1 MNQTK
6 NHSYNAFK
14 KLGYPSKKLENWKFS
29 NSSHLKNYNI
39 INQDQSEIDIKQYLS
54 MENALCFVNGKFIK
68 ESLDNFTYKNQISIG
83 KTIEVKDSKIIKMSD
98 NFQDESLFNLG
109 IAKFNE
115 GVLIEFKEG
124 GKFDTEIQII
134 NVYDKKIE
142 NMFIPV
148 FNIFK
153 LNKKNNISI
162 VEKNVNNGLDSFNLK
177 INKFI
182 CSDNSM
188 LNHTII
194 FDDHTK
200 SNLLG
205 YNYYESGLNSIINV
219 DNFNYESSFNKN
231 FIEVDLNQT
240 GGETRINTLNLTK
253 NNEHVD
259 NNILINHNSE
269 HCTSFQNVRNILQN
283 KSTCVFNGKVIVA
296 DGAQK
301 TDSNQSNKNLLLSKE
316 ATAHSNPQLEIYADD
331 VQCGHG
337 STTGALDKDSIFY
350 LQTRGIRKEQAT
362 QILIKAFAHEVIKQ
376 FSNDTIK
383 DEAQAYIDEWM
394 NG

>member
-1 MNQTK
+1 MDQTK
-6 NHSYNAFK
+6 NHSYNAFR

-29 NSSHLKNYNI
+29 NSNHLKSYNV
-39 INQDQSEIDIKQYLS
+39 INQDQSDIDIKQYLAI
-54 MENALCFVNGKFIK
+54 ENALCFVNGKFVK
-68 ESLDNFTYKNQISIG
+68 ESLNNFIYKNQISIS
-83 KTIEVKDSKIIKMSD
+83 KTIEVEDNEIVKMSN
-98 NFQDESLFNLG
+98 NFQGESLFNLG

-115 GVLIEFKEG
+115 GIFIEFKKG
-124 GKFDTEIQII
+124 GKFDTEIKII
-134 NVYDKKIE
+134 NVYDKKTE

-162 VEKNVNNGLDSFNLK
+162 VEKNVNNGLDSFNLR

-182 CSDNSM
+182 CSDDSK
-188 LNHTII
+188 LNHTMI
-194 FDDHTK
+194 FNDNTK
-200 SNLLG
+200 SNSLG

-219 DNFNYESSFNKN
+219 DSFNYESLFNKN
-231 FIEVDLNQT
+231 FIQVDLNQA
-240 GGETRINTLNLTK
+240 GGETTINTLNLTK

-269 HCTSFQNVRNILQN
+269 HCISFQNVRNILQN

-316 ATAHSNPQLEIYADD
+316 ATAYSNPQLEIYADD

-376 FSNDTIK
+376 FSNDNIK
-383 DEAQAYIDEWM
+383 NKAQAYIDKWM

>member
-39 INQDQSEIDIKQYLS
+39 INQYQSEIDIKQYLS

-68 ESLDNFTYKNQISIG
+68 ESLNNFTYKNQISIG
-83 KTIEVKDSKIIKMSD
+83 KTIEVKDSEIIKMSD

>member
-68 ESLDNFTYKNQISIG
+68 ESLNNFTYKNQISIG
-83 KTIEVKDSKIIKMSD
+83 KTIEVKDSEIIKMSD

-376 FSNDTIK
+376 FSNDTIR
-383 DEAQAYIDEWM
+383 DEAQTYIDEWM

>member
-1 MNQTK
+1 MDQTK
-6 NHSYNAFK
+6 NHSHNVFK

-29 NSSHLKNYNI
+29 NSNHLKSYNV
-39 INQDQSEIDIKQYLS
+39 INQDQSDIDIKQYLAI
-54 MENALCFVNGKFIK
+54 ENALCFVNGKFVK
-68 ESLDNFTYKNQISIG
+68 ESLNNFIYKNQISIG
-83 KTIEVKDSKIIKMSD
+83 KTIEVKDNKMLKMSN
-98 NFQDESLFNLG
+98 NFQGESLFNLG

-115 GVLIEFKEG
+115 GIFIEFKKG
-124 GKFDTEIQII
+124 GKFDTEIKII
-134 NVYDKKIE
+134 NVYDKKTE

-162 VEKNVNNGLDSFNLK
+162 VEKNVNNGLDSFNLR

-182 CSDNSM
+182 CSDDSK
-188 LNHTII
+188 LNHTMI
-194 FDDHTK
+194 FNDNTK
-200 SNLLG
+200 SNSLG

-219 DNFNYESSFNKN
+219 DSFNYESLFNKN
-231 FIEVDLNQT
+231 FIQVDLNQA
-240 GGETRINTLNLTK
+240 GGETTINTLNLTK

-269 HCTSFQNVRNILQN
+269 HCTSFQNIRNILQN

-316 ATAHSNPQLEIYADD
+316 ATAYSNPQLEIYADD

-383 DEAQAYIDEWM
+383 NEAQAYMDKWIT
-394 NG
+394 

>member
-54 MENALCFVNGKFIK
+54 MENALCLVNGKFIK
-68 ESLDNFTYKNQISIG
+68 ESLNNFTYKNQISIG

-316 ATAHSNPQLEIYADD
+316 ATAHSTPQLEIYADD

-383 DEAQAYIDEWM
+383 DEAQAYIDEWI

>member
-1 MNQTK
+1 MDQTK
-6 NHSYNAFK
+6 NHSYNAFR

-29 NSSHLKNYNI
+29 NSNHLKSYNV
-39 INQDQSEIDIKQYLS
+39 INQDQSDIDIKQYLAI
-54 MENALCFVNGKFIK
+54 ENALCFVNGKFVK
-68 ESLDNFTYKNQISIG
+68 ESLNNFIYKNQISIS
-83 KTIEVKDSKIIKMSD
+83 KTIEVEDNEVVKMSN
-98 NFQDESLFNLG
+98 NFQGESLFNLG

-115 GVLIEFKEG
+115 GIFIEFKKG
-124 GKFDTEIQII
+124 GKFDTEIKII
-134 NVYDKKIE
+134 NVYDKKTE

-182 CSDNSM
+182 CSDDSK
-188 LNHTII
+188 LNHTMI
-194 FDDHTK
+194 FNDNTK
-200 SNLLG
+200 SNSLG

-219 DNFNYESSFNKN
+219 DSFNYESLFNKN
-231 FIEVDLNQT
+231 FIQVDLNQA
-240 GGETRINTLNLTK
+240 GGETTINTLNLTK

-269 HCTSFQNVRNILQN
+269 HCISFQNVRNILQN

-316 ATAHSNPQLEIYADD
+316 ATAYSNPQLEIYADD

-376 FSNDTIK
+376 FSNDNIK
-383 DEAQAYIDEWM
+383 NKAQAYIDKWM

>member
-83 KTIEVKDSKIIKMSD
+83 KTIEVKDSEIIKMSD

-115 GVLIEFKEG
+115 GILIEFKEG

-134 NVYDKKIE
+134 NIYDKKIE
-142 NMFIPV
+142 NMFIPE

-153 LNKKNNISI
+153 LNKKTNISI

-182 CSDNSM
+182 CSDDST

-194 FDDHTK
+194 FNDNTK

-231 FIEVDLNQT
+231 FIEVDLNQA
-240 GGETRINTLNLTK
+240 GGETTINTLNLTK

-376 FSNDTIK
+376 FSNDTIR
-383 DEAQAYIDEWM
+383 DEAQTYIDEWM

>member
-68 ESLDNFTYKNQISIG
+68 ESLNNFTYKNQISIG

-301 TDSNQSNKNLLLSKE
+301 TDSNQSNKNLLLSQE
-316 ATAHSNPQLEIYADD
+316 ATAHSNPQ
-331 VQCGHG
+331 
-337 STTGALDKDSIFY
+337 
-350 LQTRGIRKEQAT
+350 
-362 QILIKAFAHEVIKQ
+362 
-376 FSNDTIK
+376 
-383 DEAQAYIDEWM
+383 
-394 NG
+394 

>member
-153 LNKKNNISI
+153 LNKENNISI

>member
-1 MNQTK
+1 LDQTK

-29 NSSHLKNYNI
+29 NSNHLKSYNV
-39 INQDQSEIDIKQYLS
+39 INQDQSDIDIKQYLAI
-54 MENALCFVNGKFIK
+54 ENALCFVNGKFVK
-68 ESLDNFTYKNQISIG
+68 ESLNNFIYKNQISIS
-83 KTIEVKDSKIIKMSD
+83 KTIEVEDNEIVKMSN
-98 NFQDESLFNLG
+98 NFQGESLFNLG

-115 GVLIEFKEG
+115 GIFIEFKKG
-124 GKFDTEIQII
+124 GKFDTEIKII
-134 NVYDKKIE
+134 NVYDKKTE

-162 VEKNVNNGLDSFNLK
+162 VEKNVNNGLDSFNLR

-182 CSDNSM
+182 CSDDSK
-188 LNHTII
+188 LNHTMI
-194 FDDHTK
+194 FNDNTK
-200 SNLLG
+200 SNSLG

-219 DNFNYESSFNKN
+219 DSFNYESLFNKN
-231 FIEVDLNQT
+231 FIQVDLNQA
-240 GGETRINTLNLTK
+240 GGETTINTLNLTK

-269 HCTSFQNVRNILQN
+269 HCISFQNVRNILQN

-316 ATAHSNPQLEIYADD
+316 ATAYSNPQLEIYADD

-376 FSNDTIK
+376 FSNDNIK
-383 DEAQAYIDEWM
+383 NKAQAYIDKWM

>member
-1 MNQTK
+1 LNQTK

-29 NSSHLKNYNI
+29 NSKHLKSYNV
-39 INQDQSEIDIKQYLS
+39 INQDQSDIDIKQYLAI
-54 MENALCFVNGKFIK
+54 ENALCFVNGKFVK
-68 ESLDNFTYKNQISIG
+68 ESLNNFIYKNQISIG
-83 KTIEVKDSKIIKMSD
+83 KTIEVEDNKIVKMPN
-98 NFQDESLFNLG
+98 NFQGESLFNLG

-115 GVLIEFKEG
+115 GIFIEFKKGE
-124 GKFDTEIQII
+124 KFDTEIKII
-134 NVYDKKIE
+134 NVYDKKTE

-162 VEKNVNNGLDSFNLK
+162 IEKNVNNGLDSFNLK

-182 CSDNSM
+182 CSDDST

-194 FDDHTK
+194 FNDNTK

-219 DNFNYESSFNKN
+219 DSFNYESLFNKN
-231 FIEVDLNQT
+231 FIQVDLNQA
-240 GGETRINTLNLTK
+240 GSETTINTLNLTK

-269 HCTSFQNVRNILQN
+269 HCISFQNVRNILQN

-316 ATAHSNPQLEIYADD
+316 ATAYSNPQLEIYADD

-383 DEAQAYIDEWM
+383 NEAQDYIEKWM

>member
-68 ESLDNFTYKNQISIG
+68 ESLNNFTYKNQISIG
-83 KTIEVKDSKIIKMSD
+83 KTIEVKDSEIIKMSD

-142 NMFIPV
+142 KMFIPV

>member
-1 MNQTK
+1 MDQTK
-6 NHSYNAFK
+6 NHSHNVFK

-29 NSSHLKNYNI
+29 NSKHLKSYNV
-39 INQDQSEIDIKQYLS
+39 INQDQSDIDIKQYLAI
-54 MENALCFVNGKFIK
+54 ENALCFVNGKFVK
-68 ESLDNFTYKNQISIG
+68 ESLNNFIYKNQISIS
-83 KTIEVKDSKIIKMSD
+83 KTIEVEDSEIVKMSN
-98 NFQDESLFNLG
+98 NFQGESLFNLG

-115 GVLIEFKEG
+115 GIFIEFKKGEE
-124 GKFDTEIQII
+124 FDTEIKII
-134 NVYDKKIE
+134 NVYDKKTE

-182 CSDNSM
+182 CSDDST

-194 FDDHTK
+194 FNDNTK

-219 DNFNYESSFNKN
+219 DSFNYESLFNKN
-231 FIEVDLNQT
+231 FIQVDLNQA
-240 GGETRINTLNLTK
+240 GGETTINTLNLTK

-269 HCTSFQNVRNILQN
+269 HCTSFQNIRSILQN

-316 ATAHSNPQLEIYADD
+316 ATAYSNPQLEIYADD

-383 DEAQAYIDEWM
+383 NEAQAYIGKWM

>member
-1 MNQTK
+1 MDQTK

-29 NSSHLKNYNI
+29 NSNHLKSYNV
-39 INQDQSEIDIKQYLS
+39 INQDQSDIDIKQYLAI
-54 MENALCFVNGKFIK
+54 ENALCFVNGKFVK
-68 ESLDNFTYKNQISIG
+68 ESLNNFIYKNQISIS
-83 KTIEVKDSKIIKMSD
+83 KTIEVEDSEIVKMSN
-98 NFQDESLFNLG
+98 NFQGESLFNLG

-115 GVLIEFKEG
+115 GIFIEFKKG
-124 GKFDTEIQII
+124 GKFDTEIKII
-134 NVYDKKIE
+134 NVYDKKTE

-162 VEKNVNNGLDSFNLK
+162 IEKNVNNGLDSFNLR

-182 CSDNSM
+182 CSDDSK
-188 LNHTII
+188 LNHTMI
-194 FDDHTK
+194 FNDNTK
-200 SNLLG
+200 SNSLG

-219 DNFNYESSFNKN
+219 DSFNYESLFNKN
-231 FIEVDLNQT
+231 FIQVDLNQA
-240 GGETRINTLNLTK
+240 GGETTINTLNLTK

-269 HCTSFQNVRNILQN
+269 HCISFQNVRNILQN

-316 ATAHSNPQLEIYADD
+316 ATAYSNPQLEIYADD

-383 DEAQAYIDEWM
+383 NEAQDYIEKWM

>member
-68 ESLDNFTYKNQISIG
+68 ESLNNFTYKNQISIG

-182 CSDNSM
+182 CSDSSM

-194 FDDHTK
+194 FNDNTK

-383 DEAQAYIDEWM
+383 DEAQAYIDKWM

>member
-1 MNQTK
+1 MDQTK

-39 INQDQSEIDIKQYLS
+39 INQDQSEIDIKQYLA
-54 MENALCFVNGKFIK
+54 MENALCFVNGKFVK
-68 ESLDNFTYKNQISIG
+68 ESLNNFTYKNQISIG

-194 FDDHTK
+194 FNDNTK

-219 DNFNYESSFNKN
+219 DSFNYESSFNKN

-240 GGETRINTLNLTK
+240 GGETTINTLNLTK

-269 HCTSFQNVRNILQN
+269 HCISFQNVRNILQN

-316 ATAHSNPQLEIYADD
+316 ATAYSNPQLEIYADD

-376 FSNDTIK
+376 FSNDNIK
-383 DEAQAYIDEWM
+383 NKVQAYIDKWM

>member
-1 MNQTK
+1 MDQTK

-29 NSSHLKNYNI
+29 NSKHLKSYNV
-39 INQDQSEIDIKQYLS
+39 INQDQSDIDIKQYLAI
-54 MENALCFVNGKFIK
+54 ENALCFVNGKFVK
-68 ESLDNFTYKNQISIG
+68 ESLNNFIYKNQISIS
-83 KTIEVKDSKIIKMSD
+83 KTIEVEDNEIVKMSN
-98 NFQDESLFNLG
+98 NFQGESLFNLG

-115 GVLIEFKEG
+115 GIFIEFKKG
-124 GKFDTEIQII
+124 GKFDTEIKII
-134 NVYDKKIE
+134 NVYDKKTE

-182 CSDNSM
+182 CSDDST

-194 FDDHTK
+194 FNDNTK

-219 DNFNYESSFNKN
+219 DSFNYESLFNKN
-231 FIEVDLNQT
+231 FIQVDLNQA
-240 GGETRINTLNLTK
+240 GGETTINTLNLTK

-269 HCTSFQNVRNILQN
+269 HCISFQNVRNILQN

-316 ATAHSNPQLEIYADD
+316 ATAYSNPQLEIYADD

-376 FSNDTIK
+376 FSNDNIK
-383 DEAQAYIDEWM
+383 NKAQAYIDKWM

>member
-68 ESLDNFTYKNQISIG
+68 ESLNNFTYKNQISIG

-269 HCTSFQNVRNILQN
+269 HCISFQNVRNILQN

-350 LQTRGIRKEQAT
+350 LQTRGIGKKQAT

>member
-68 ESLDNFTYKNQISIG
+68 ESLNNFTYKNQISIG

-153 LNKKNNISI
+153 LNKENNISI

>member
-1 MNQTK
+1 MDQTK

-29 NSSHLKNYNI
+29 NSNHLKSYNV
-39 INQDQSEIDIKQYLS
+39 INQDQSDIDIKQYLAI
-54 MENALCFVNGKFIK
+54 ENALCFVNGKFVK
-68 ESLDNFTYKNQISIG
+68 ESLNNFIYKNQISIS
-83 KTIEVKDSKIIKMSD
+83 KTIEVEDNEVVKMSN
-98 NFQDESLFNLG
+98 NFQGESLFNLG

-115 GVLIEFKEG
+115 GIFIEFKKG
-124 GKFDTEIQII
+124 GKFDTEIKII
-134 NVYDKKIE
+134 NVYDKKTE

-162 VEKNVNNGLDSFNLK
+162 VEKNVNNGLDSFNLR

-182 CSDNSM
+182 CSDDSK
-188 LNHTII
+188 LNHTMI
-194 FDDHTK
+194 FNDNTK
-200 SNLLG
+200 SNSLG

-219 DNFNYESSFNKN
+219 DSFNYESLFNKN
-231 FIEVDLNQT
+231 FIQVDLNQA
-240 GGETRINTLNLTK
+240 GGETTINTLNLTK

-269 HCTSFQNVRNILQN
+269 HCISFQNVRNILQN

-316 ATAHSNPQLEIYADD
+316 ATAYSNPQLEIYADD

-376 FSNDTIK
+376 FSNDNIK
-383 DEAQAYIDEWM
+383 NKAQAYIDKWM

>member
-1 MNQTK
+1 MDQTK
-6 NHSYNAFK
+6 NHSYNAFR

-29 NSSHLKNYNI
+29 NSNHLKSYTV
-39 INQDQSEIDIKQYLS
+39 INQDQSDIDIKQYLAI
-54 MENALCFVNGKFIK
+54 ENALCFVNGKFVK
-68 ESLDNFTYKNQISIG
+68 ESLNNFIYKNQISIG
-83 KTIEVKDSKIIKMSD
+83 KTIEVEDNKIVKMPN
-98 NFQDESLFNLG
+98 NFQGESLFNLG

-115 GVLIEFKEG
+115 GIFIEFKKGE
-124 GKFDTEIQII
+124 KFDTEIKII
-134 NVYDKKIE
+134 NVYDKKTE

-162 VEKNVNNGLDSFNLK
+162 VEKNVNNGLDSFNLR

-182 CSDNSM
+182 CSDDSK
-188 LNHTII
+188 LNHTMI
-194 FDDHTK
+194 FNDNTK
-200 SNLLG
+200 SNSLG

-219 DNFNYESSFNKN
+219 DSFNYESLFNKN
-231 FIEVDLNQT
+231 FIQVDLNQA
-240 GGETRINTLNLTK
+240 GGETTINTLNLTK

-269 HCTSFQNVRNILQN
+269 HCISFQNVRNILQN

-316 ATAHSNPQLEIYADD
+316 ATAYSNPQLEIYADD

-376 FSNDTIK
+376 FSNDNIK
-383 DEAQAYIDEWM
+383 NKAQAYIDKWM

>member
-1 MNQTK
+1 LDQTK

-39 INQDQSEIDIKQYLS
+39 INQDQSEIDIKQYLA
-54 MENALCFVNGKFIK
+54 MENALCFVNGKFVK
-68 ESLDNFTYKNQISIG
+68 ESLNNFTYKNQISIG

-124 GKFDTEIQII
+124 EKFDTEIQII

-194 FDDHTK
+194 FNDNTK

-240 GGETRINTLNLTK
+240 GGETTINTLNLTK

-296 DGAQK
+296 AGAQK

-383 DEAQAYIDEWM
+383 DEAQAYIDKWM

>member
-124 GKFDTEIQII
+124 EKFDTEIQII

-253 NNEHVD
+253 SNEHVD

-383 DEAQAYIDEWM
+383 DEAQAYIDKWM

>member
-68 ESLDNFTYKNQISIG
+68 ESLNNFTYKNQISIG

-337 STTGALDKDSIFY
+337 SRTGALDKDSIFY

>member
-1 MNQTK
+1 LNQTK

>member
-1 MNQTK
+1 MDQTK

-29 NSSHLKNYNI
+29 NSNHLKSYNV
-39 INQDQSEIDIKQYLS
+39 INQDQSDIDIKQYLAI
-54 MENALCFVNGKFIK
+54 ENALCFVNGKFVK
-68 ESLDNFTYKNQISIG
+68 ESLNNFIYKNQISIS
-83 KTIEVKDSKIIKMSD
+83 KTIEVENNEIVKMSN
-98 NFQDESLFNLG
+98 NFQGESLFNLG

-115 GVLIEFKEG
+115 GIFIEFKKGE
-124 GKFDTEIQII
+124 KFDTEIKII
-134 NVYDKKIE
+134 NVYDKKTE

-162 VEKNVNNGLDSFNLK
+162 VEKNVNNGLDSFNLR

-182 CSDNSM
+182 CSDDSK
-188 LNHTII
+188 LNHTMI
-194 FDDHTK
+194 FNDNTK
-200 SNLLG
+200 SNSLG

-219 DNFNYESSFNKN
+219 DSFNYESLFNKN
-231 FIEVDLNQT
+231 FIQVDLNQA
-240 GGETRINTLNLTK
+240 GGETTINTLNLTK

-269 HCTSFQNVRNILQN
+269 HCISFQNVRNILQN

-316 ATAHSNPQLEIYADD
+316 ATAYSNPQLEIYADD

-383 DEAQAYIDEWM
+383 NEAQDYIEKWM

>member
-1 MNQTK
+1 MDQTK

-29 NSSHLKNYNI
+29 NSNHLKSYNV
-39 INQDQSEIDIKQYLS
+39 INQDQSDIDIKQYLAI
-54 MENALCFVNGKFIK
+54 ENALCFVNGKFVK
-68 ESLDNFTYKNQISIG
+68 ESLNNFIYKNQISIS
-83 KTIEVKDSKIIKMSD
+83 KTIEVEDSEIVKMSN
-98 NFQDESLFNLG
+98 NFQGESLFNLG

-115 GVLIEFKEG
+115 GIFIEFKKG
-124 GKFDTEIQII
+124 GKFDTEIKII
-134 NVYDKKIE
+134 NVYDKKTE

-162 VEKNVNNGLDSFNLK
+162 VEKNVNNGFDSFNLR

-182 CSDNSM
+182 CSDDSK
-188 LNHTII
+188 LNHTMI
-194 FDDHTK
+194 FNDNTK
-200 SNLLG
+200 SNSLG

-219 DNFNYESSFNKN
+219 DSFNYESLFNKN
-231 FIEVDLNQT
+231 FIQVDLNQA
-240 GGETRINTLNLTK
+240 GGETTINTLNLTK

-269 HCTSFQNVRNILQN
+269 HCISFQNVRNILQN

-316 ATAHSNPQLEIYADD
+316 ATAYSNPQLEIYADD

-376 FSNDTIK
+376 FSNDNIK
-383 DEAQAYIDEWM
+383 NKAQAYIDKWM

>member
-54 MENALCFVNGKFIK
+54 MENTLCFVNGKFVK
-68 ESLDNFTYKNQISIG
+68 ESLNNFTYKNQISID
-83 KTIEVKDSKIIKMSD
+83 KTIEVKDSKMIKMSD

-109 IAKFNE
+109 IAKFNG
-115 GVLIEFKEG
+115 GVFIEFKEG
-124 GKFDTEIQII
+124 DKFDTEIQII
-134 NVYDKKIE
+134 NIYDKKIE

-182 CSDNSM
+182 CSDDST

-194 FDDHTK
+194 FNDNTK

-231 FIEVDLNQT
+231 FIEVDLNRT
-240 GGETRINTLNLTK
+240 GGETTINTLNLTK

-350 LQTRGIRKEQAT
+350 LQTRGIRKEKAT

>member
-1 MNQTK
+1 LDQTK

-29 NSSHLKNYNI
+29 NSNHLKSYNV
-39 INQDQSEIDIKQYLS
+39 INQDQSDIDIKQYLAI
-54 MENALCFVNGKFIK
+54 ENALCFVNGKFVK
-68 ESLDNFTYKNQISIG
+68 ESLNNFIYKNQISIS
-83 KTIEVKDSKIIKMSD
+83 KTIEVEDSEIVKMSN
-98 NFQDESLFNLG
+98 NFQGESLFNLG

-115 GVLIEFKEG
+115 GIFIEFKKGE
-124 GKFDTEIQII
+124 KFDTEIKII
-134 NVYDKKIE
+134 NVYDKKTE

-162 VEKNVNNGLDSFNLK
+162 VEKNVNNGLDSFNLR

-182 CSDNSM
+182 CSDDSK
-188 LNHTII
+188 LNHTMI
-194 FDDHTK
+194 FNDNTK
-200 SNLLG
+200 SNSLG

-219 DNFNYESSFNKN
+219 DSFNYESLFNKN
-231 FIEVDLNQT
+231 FIQVDLNQA
-240 GGETRINTLNLTK
+240 GGETTINTLNLTK

-269 HCTSFQNVRNILQN
+269 HCISFQNVRNILQN

-316 ATAHSNPQLEIYADD
+316 ATAYSNPQLEIYADD

-376 FSNDTIK
+376 FSNDNIK
-383 DEAQAYIDEWM
+383 NKAQAYIDKWM

>member
-68 ESLDNFTYKNQISIG
+68 ESLNNFTYKNQISIG

-109 IAKFNE
+109 IAKFYE
-115 GVLIEFKEG
+115 GVLIEFKED

>member
-68 ESLDNFTYKNQISIG
+68 ESLNNFTYKNQISIG

-194 FDDHTK
+194 FNDNTK

>member
-1 MNQTK
+1 MDQTK
-6 NHSYNAFK
+6 NHSYNAFR

-29 NSSHLKNYNI
+29 NSNHLKSYNV
-39 INQDQSEIDIKQYLS
+39 INQDQSDIDIKQYLAI
-54 MENALCFVNGKFIK
+54 ENALCFVNGKFVK
-68 ESLDNFTYKNQISIG
+68 ESLNNFIYKNQISIS
-83 KTIEVKDSKIIKMSD
+83 KTIEVEDNEIVKMSN
-98 NFQDESLFNLG
+98 NFQGESLFNLG

-115 GVLIEFKEG
+115 GIFIEFKKGE
-124 GKFDTEIQII
+124 KFDTEIKII
-134 NVYDKKIE
+134 NVYDKKTE

-162 VEKNVNNGLDSFNLK
+162 VEKNVNNGLDSFNLR

-182 CSDNSM
+182 CSDDSK
-188 LNHTII
+188 LNHTMI
-194 FDDHTK
+194 FNDNTK
-200 SNLLG
+200 SNSLG

-219 DNFNYESSFNKN
+219 DSFNYESLFNKN
-231 FIEVDLNQT
+231 FIQVDLNQA
-240 GGETRINTLNLTK
+240 GGETTINTLNLTK

-269 HCTSFQNVRNILQN
+269 HCISFQNVRNILQN

-316 ATAHSNPQLEIYADD
+316 ATAYSNPQLEIYADD

-376 FSNDTIK
+376 FSNDNIK
-383 DEAQAYIDEWM
+383 NKAQAYIDKWM

>member
-1 MNQTK
+1 MDQTK

-29 NSSHLKNYNI
+29 NSNHLKSYNV
-39 INQDQSEIDIKQYLS
+39 INQDQSDIDIKQYLAI
-54 MENALCFVNGKFIK
+54 ENALCFVNGKFVK
-68 ESLDNFTYKNQISIG
+68 ESLNNFIYKNQISIS
-83 KTIEVKDSKIIKMSD
+83 KTIEVEDNEIVKMSN
-98 NFQDESLFNLG
+98 NFQGESLFNLG

-115 GVLIEFKEG
+115 GIFIEFKKG
-124 GKFDTEIQII
+124 GKFDTEIKII
-134 NVYDKKIE
+134 NVYDKKTE

-162 VEKNVNNGLDSFNLK
+162 VEKNVNNGLDSFNLR

-182 CSDNSM
+182 CSDDSK
-188 LNHTII
+188 LNHTMI
-194 FDDHTK
+194 FNDNTK
-200 SNLLG
+200 SNSLG

-219 DNFNYESSFNKN
+219 DSFNYESLFNKN
-231 FIEVDLNQT
+231 FIQVDLNQA
-240 GGETRINTLNLTK
+240 GGETTINTLNLTK

-269 HCTSFQNVRNILQN
+269 HCISFQNVRNILQN

-316 ATAHSNPQLEIYADD
+316 ATAYSNPQLEIYADD

-376 FSNDTIK
+376 FSNNNIK
-383 DEAQAYIDEWM
+383 NKAQAYIDKWM

>member
-153 LNKKNNISI
+153 LNKENNISI

-296 DGAQK
+296 EGAQK

>member
-1 MNQTK
+1 MDQTK

-29 NSSHLKNYNI
+29 NSNHLKNYNV
-39 INQDQSEIDIKQYLS
+39 INQDQSDIDIKQYLAI
-54 MENALCFVNGKFIK
+54 ENALCFVNGKFVK
-68 ESLDNFTYKNQISIG
+68 ESLNNFIYKNQISIS
-83 KTIEVKDSKIIKMSD
+83 KTIEVEDNEIVKMSN
-98 NFQDESLFNLG
+98 NFQGESLFNLG

-115 GVLIEFKEG
+115 GIFIEFKKG
-124 GKFDTEIQII
+124 GKFDTEIKII
-134 NVYDKKIE
+134 NVYDKKTE

-162 VEKNVNNGLDSFNLK
+162 VEKNVNNGLDSFNLR

-182 CSDNSM
+182 CSDDSK
-188 LNHTII
+188 LNHTMI
-194 FDDHTK
+194 FNDNTK
-200 SNLLG
+200 SNSLG

-219 DNFNYESSFNKN
+219 DSFNYESLFNKN
-231 FIEVDLNQT
+231 FIQVDLNQA
-240 GGETRINTLNLTK
+240 GGETTINTLNLTK

-269 HCTSFQNVRNILQN
+269 HCISFQNVRNILQN

-316 ATAHSNPQLEIYADD
+316 ATAYSNPQLEIYADD

-376 FSNDTIK
+376 FSNDNIK
-383 DEAQAYIDEWM
+383 NKAQAYIDKWM

>member
-29 NSSHLKNYNI
+29 NSNHLKSYNV
-39 INQDQSEIDIKQYLS
+39 INQDQSDIDIKQYLAI
-54 MENALCFVNGKFIK
+54 ENALCFVNGKFVK
-68 ESLDNFTYKNQISIG
+68 ESLNNFIYKNQISIS
-83 KTIEVKDSKIIKMSD
+83 KTIEVEDNEIVKMSN
-98 NFQDESLFNLG
+98 NFQGESLFNLG

-115 GVLIEFKEG
+115 GIFIEFKKG
-124 GKFDTEIQII
+124 GKFDTEIKII
-134 NVYDKKIE
+134 NVYDKKTE

-162 VEKNVNNGLDSFNLK
+162 IEKNVNNGLDSFNLR

-182 CSDNSM
+182 CSDDSK
-188 LNHTII
+188 LNHTMI
-194 FDDHTK
+194 FNDNTK

-219 DNFNYESSFNKN
+219 DSFNYESLFNKN
-231 FIEVDLNQT
+231 FIQVDLNQA
-240 GGETRINTLNLTK
+240 GGETTINTLNLTK

-269 HCTSFQNVRNILQN
+269 HCISFQNVRNILQN

-316 ATAHSNPQLEIYADD
+316 ATAYSNPQLEIYADD

-376 FSNDTIK
+376 FSNDNIK
-383 DEAQAYIDEWM
+383 NKAQAYIDKWM

>member
-1 MNQTK
+1 MDQTK
-6 NHSYNAFK
+6 NHSYNAFR

-29 NSSHLKNYNI
+29 NSNHLKSYNV
-39 INQDQSEIDIKQYLS
+39 INQDQSDIDIKQYLAI
-54 MENALCFVNGKFIK
+54 ENALCFVNGKFVK
-68 ESLDNFTYKNQISIG
+68 ESLNNFIYKNQISIS
-83 KTIEVKDSKIIKMSD
+83 KTIEVEDNEIVKMSN
-98 NFQDESLFNLG
+98 NFQGESLFNLG

-115 GVLIEFKEG
+115 GIFIEFKKGE
-124 GKFDTEIQII
+124 KFDTEIKII
-134 NVYDKKIE
+134 NVYDKKTE

-162 VEKNVNNGLDSFNLK
+162 IEKNVNNGLDSFNLK

-182 CSDNSM
+182 CSDDST

-194 FDDHTK
+194 FNDNTK

-219 DNFNYESSFNKN
+219 DSFNYESLFNKN
-231 FIEVDLNQT
+231 FIQVDLNQA
-240 GGETRINTLNLTK
+240 GGETTINTLNLTK

-269 HCTSFQNVRNILQN
+269 HCISFQNVRNILQN

-316 ATAHSNPQLEIYADD
+316 ATAYSNPQLEIYADD

-376 FSNDTIK
+376 FSNDNIK
-383 DEAQAYIDEWM
+383 NKAQAYIDKWM

>member
-1 MNQTK
+1 LNQTK

-68 ESLDNFTYKNQISIG
+68 ESLNNFTYKNQISIG

-115 GVLIEFKEG
+115 GVLIEFKED

-316 ATAHSNPQLEIYADD
+316 AKAHSNPQLEIYADD

>member
-68 ESLDNFTYKNQISIG
+68 ESLNNFTYKNQISIG

-115 GVLIEFKEG
+115 GVLIEFKED

-383 DEAQAYIDEWM
+383 DEAQAYIDKWM